1 MKLYIHTWNAN
12 SETYHHIA
20 IIDPASHYDRIAKT
34 VADLRGLNYELD
46 GTFTAQNFVSWNT
59 AVGDDC
65 SGLWADTYY
74 CIGVPGTPTTHPAT
88 STTKPT
94 TTGNG
99 VSTPLPTQPVMITNC
114 NKSHYTTKGVSCS

>member
-1 MKLYIHTWNAN
+1 MNCTAFYF
-12 SETYHHIA
+12 A
-20 IIDPASHYDRIAKT
+20 IRDDTCAKI
-34 VADLRGLNYELD
+34 VSRD